1 MASYYRRKGSRARRK
16 KKMRRLTLAALFVIL
31 LVVIII
37 VVVSC
42 GSDGKEDRK
51 KEDPSATVAAE
62 ALSTSAVEP
71 SATPT
76 VEPTAEPTPE
86 PTPEVSAEVAARV
99 SNRPTANEGFLPIFK
114 KADTDEKII
123 AITVDDCFQIDNLKQ
138 MIQLALDYDGKL
150 TIFPIGEQAMRSS
163 HAPVLKAAW
172 EAGMELE
179 NHTYSHSVLYKS
191 TDESLATQIYLQN
204 YALNYILGGE
214 YEVHFLRPG
223 GGDGRYDQ
231 RIHAYCMQMGYKGIA
246 HWTYSGSSSDNL
258 KNEIKPGA
266 IYLFHCT
273 DKDLKT
279 MQWFI
284 PMVSEMGYKLV
295 TLNEMFGY
303 EDNAFTPMEI
313 PNEMPEI
320 PPLEPYEKVPV
331 EYGKKLKYAYGIL
344 EMQTR
349 LSELGYLDDN
359 PDGIYGPNT
368 KQAVADFQM
377 AAGLEIT
384 GIASVETQQRLNADD
399 APRFAGHAVLET

>member
-1 MASYYRRKGSRARRK
+1 MASYYRRKGSRARQKRK
-16 KKMRRLTLAALFVIL
+16 IRRLTLAALFVLL

-51 KEDPSATVAAE
+51 KESPSETVAAE
-62 ALSTSAVEP
+62 ALSTFVVEP

-76 VEPTAEPTPE
+76 VEPTAESTVE
-86 PTPEVSAEVAARV
+86 PVSELSADRAARV
-99 SNRPTANEGFLPIFK
+99 SNRPTASEGFLPIFK

-123 AITVDDCFQIDNLKQ
+123 AITVDDCFQIENLKQ
-138 MIQLALDYDGKL
+138 IIQLALDYDGKL

-179 NHTYSHSVLYKS
+179 NHTYTHNGLYKCD
-191 TDESLATQIYLQN
+191 DETLAKEVYLQN

-214 YEVHFLRPG
+214 YECHFLRAR
-223 GGDGRYDQ
+223 GGDARADQ
-231 RIHAYCMQMGYKGIA
+231 RIHAYCSQQGYKGIA
-246 HWTYSGSSSDNL
+246 HWTTNGRSENPMNKL
-258 KNEIKPGA
+258 APGA

-273 DKDLKT
+273 DTDLEIL
-279 MQWFI
+279 QWFI
-284 PMVSEMGYKLV
+284 PQAVEMGYKLV

-313 PNEMPEI
+313 PKEMPEI
-320 PPLEPYEKVPV
+320 PQLEPYEKVLV
-331 EYGKKLKYAYGIL
+331 EYGDKRKYSHGIL
-344 EMQTR
+344 EMQQR
-349 LSELGYLDDN
+349 LCELGYLADE
-359 PDGIYGPNT
+359 PDGIYGANT
-368 KQAVADFQM
+368 KQAVAAFQK
-377 AAGLEIT
+377 AAGLEVT

-399 APRFAGHAVLET
+399 APRFSR